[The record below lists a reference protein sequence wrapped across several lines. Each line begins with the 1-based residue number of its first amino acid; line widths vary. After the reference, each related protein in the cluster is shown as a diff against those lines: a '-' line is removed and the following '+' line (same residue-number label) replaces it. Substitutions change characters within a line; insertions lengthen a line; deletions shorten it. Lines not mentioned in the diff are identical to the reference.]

1 MNTNTA
7 CTLILAA
14 VFGVLIS
21 LTHGGSEPM
30 KRDAPIRPNGER
42 PATLQKALNES
53 APDWLRSVAP
63 KILPL
68 APADLANRAV
78 FDRSQGIIQIDGKS
92 LSIEGRRLDYLH
104 PDTIHWAA
112 LSPSGKRVVLGM
124 PSRDPEYKVADIANN
139 RLEMTSDSLPK
150 LNYFDEQRWWLNDW
164 IWLSDSA
171 LLSIADE
178 EDPTGDAI
186 ASTRL
191 YHYDLAT
198 KTLQRLD
205 LPNVP
210 PGAVFKVIGIDRKSR
225 CLKISYSDP
234 KEFVQVVQY

>member
-7 CTLILAA
+7 CTLTLAA

-21 LTHGGSEPM
+21 LTHGGSEQM
-30 KRDAPIRPNGER
+30 NRDYPTSSNEER
-42 PATLQKALNES
+42 PITLQKALNQS
-53 APDWLRSVAP
+53 APDWLRSVP
-63 KILPL
+63 SKILTL
-68 APADLANRAV
+68 APADLASKAA
-78 FDRSQGIIQIDGKS
+78 FDRPQGIIQIDGKS
-92 LSIEGRRLDYLH
+92 LSIDGRRLDYLH

-112 LSPSGKRVVLGM
+112 MSPSGKRVVLGM
-124 PSRDPEYKVADIANN
+124 PSRDPEYKVAGIANN
-139 RLEMTSDSLPK
+139 RLEMTSELLPK

-186 ASTRL
+186 VSTRL

-205 LPNVP
+205 LPDVP
-210 PGAVFKVIGIDRKSR
+210 SGAVFKVIGIDRNLR
-225 CLKISYSDP
+225 LLKISYSDP
-234 KEFVQVVQY
+234 KEFIQVVQY